1 MLYRLLK
8 HTCLNCHQFKMGRQ
22 EVSNNSLLA
31 TPVAANA
38 ASTLELWSQVQ
49 CPHCITLNIV
59 MLPACCAAQGASL
72 MYSTVVALTTDLVSG
87 GVVISLQMSKFL
99 VKFACLSRGDLV
111 AASLIHTTQ
120 AAPSSK
126 ALDDI
131 MSSAAMLSKAAA
143 DDAAAGDSKGGKGS
157 KGSNKSK
164 QEAAEAELLQHEQQ
178 LDADGDL
185 STGLAAYEAAYG
197 DKGSS
202 KVQQMPKTL
211 HIQDALRTLH
221 KEFYARMP
229 GSKCQNCGCLNPSI
243 KKQGSSKLFKQ
254 YSRRALL
261 QNFARGIDVAA
272 AVAGTGA
279 AAAAAMERLREDA
292 DAAAEDDEDEKAAA
306 QAGKK
311 RSREADTAGQARK
324 KQGLAGEVKTAVVPA
339 VIKKQQQEQEDWVS
353 SWLSCP
359 FGLCCA

>member
-1 MLYRLLK
+1 VL
-8 HTCLNCHQFKMGRQ
+8 T
-22 EVSNNSLLA
+22 A
-31 TPVAANA
+31 
-38 ASTLELWSQVQ
+38 
-49 CPHCITLNIV
+49 
-59 MLPACCAAQGASL
+59 
-72 MYSTVVALTTDLVSG
+72 VVATF
-87 GVVISLQMSKFL
+87 LQMSKFL

-131 MSSAAMLSKAAA
+131 MSGAAMISKAA
-143 DDAAAGDSKGGKGS
+143 DGAAAGDSKGSKGS
-157 KGSNKSK
+157 KGSKKSK
-164 QEAAEAELLQHEQQ
+164 QEAAEAELLRHEQQ

-185 STGLAAYEAAYG
+185 GTGLAAYEAAYG
-197 DKGSS
+197 EKGSS

-272 AVAGTGA
+272 AVAGSGA
-279 AAAAAMERLREDA
+279 AAAAAMERLRGDA
-292 DAAAEDDEDEKAAA
+292 DAAAEDEDKTAAA

-311 RSREADTAGQARK
+311 RSREAADTAEQARK
-324 KQGLAGEVKTAVVPA
+324 KQGLAGDAFEGKTTVVPA
-339 VIKKQQQEQEDWVS
+339 IIKKQQQEQDDWVS
-353 SWLSCP
+353 L
-359 FGLCCA
+359 FGNHWPSPCCAGHA